1 MSYVPHH
8 RHDLFFS
15 YAHEDDSAWI
25 EAFCKGLKTEL
36 VRAVGADFDVWQD
49 ATKLRL
55 GQNWADEID
64 QGISTT
70 ALFLAVCSPS
80 YYRSEWC
87 EKEWQTFFERNQAT
101 VDDPSSLKVGET
113 GAYRFVKAVM
123 RINQQRIRMFPQFQE
138 VRLYDDQGSQYGA
151 DSAEFRKLVLKTAK
165 DLEYILESMRRS
177 RVGVFVAA
185 AAADLRDDRKALLR
199 ELSVSD
205 FDVRPNFNL
214 NAAVDPETLRL
225 TMDGARLAVF
235 TLGATYDNFV
245 QEQIDCAQQL
255 HIPITYWIDPRK
267 TEPEPEQAKLIGALR
282 EQGCA
287 VLNGLSIR
295 QVAEQVMARLQL
307 KPGAGVP
314 GGGGPKSVFLLY
326 DPTTA
331 ADGDFANGQLGPMLR
346 EQGLAVLTPDARH
359 GSTDRLQDRDRFLEQ
374 FDGVLLYRDQAPD
387 GWLWPNLMELSV
399 ADTAKGCIL
408 PAGQTDPFSR
418 FVPVIPRGAD
428 FGPAQLA
435 PFFELVLAHSRA
447 GRP

>member
-1 MSYVPHH
+1 MAYVPHH

-36 VRAVGADFDVWQD
+36 VRAVGAEFDVWQD

-123 RINQQRIRMFPQFQE
+123 RLNQQRVRMFPQFQE

-151 DSAEFRKLVLKTAK
+151 DSVEFRKLVLKTAK

-177 RVGVFVAA
+177 KVGVFVAA

-214 NAAVDPETLRL
+214 NAAVDPETLRT
-225 TMDGARLAVF
+225 TMDGAQLAVF
-235 TLGATYDNFV
+235 TLGATYDTFV

-267 TEPEPEQAKLIGALR
+267 TEAEPEQAKLIGALR

-295 QVAEQVMARLQL
+295 QVAEQVVARLHF
-307 KPGAGVP
+307 KETAGVRE
-314 GGGGPKSVFLLY
+314 GGMKSVFLLY
-326 DPTTA
+326 DPTTPV
-331 ADGDFANGQLGPMLR
+331 DGDFANGQLGPMLR
-346 EQGLAVLTPDARH
+346 EQGLTVLKPDTQHA
-359 GSTDRLQDRDRFLEQ
+359 STDRLLDRDRFLEQ

-399 ADTAKGCIL
+399 ADTAKSCIL
-408 PAGQTDPFSR
+408 PPGQTGTFAR
-418 FVPVIPRGAD
+418 FVPVIERGAD

-435 PFFELVLAHSRA
+435 PFLEQVRA